1 MPRPR
6 RLRFLPWTR
15 AVPGARPRSRAAAGA
30 HDGVLL
36 SRSARRHRRR
46 AQGEGAKNRIEINLQ
61 SKFWMLLASALTM
74 APAPPLL
81 KNLTFGA
88 ETREEIEPLQQ
99 HGGSLLLRRT
109 GTPLSFSAR
118 VTGLLASK
126 FDSKTPLGCLLAN
139 LRTLELDQDLRRRRL
154 IHYCTVAWPQYRLNN
169 QSQWPP
175 EGTFDYQI
183 LTDLDNLCRRQGK
196 WSEVPYV
203 QAFWTLRSR
212 PELCSSCSTSQDGLR
227 HTPQPE
233 RLQMWWPQSS
243 SSTSSRGLGYPG
255 PYSQTA
261 GRHLSPV

>member
-1 MPRPR
+1 MHREPDAGLDPGSPGSRPG
-6 RLRFLPWTR
+6 PK
-15 AVPGARPRSRAAAGA
+15 AGA
-30 HDGVLL
+30 KPLRHPGIPL
-36 SRSARRHRRR
+36 S
-46 AQGEGAKNRIEINLQ
+46 
-61 SKFWMLLASALTM
+61 
-74 APAPPLL
+74 

-109 GTPLSFSAR
+109 GTPLSFSAG
-118 VTGLLASK
+118 VTGLLVSK

-139 LRTLELDQDLRRRRL
+139 LRTLELDQDLRRPRL

-212 PELCSSCSTSQDGLR
+212 PELYSSCSTSRDGLR

-243 SSTSSRGLGYPG
+243 LSTSSRGLGYPG
-255 PYSQTA
+255 PYSQTT